1 MNWIYFPKTEEVP
14 KHLKKIVA
22 AFEKNSKKINS
33 KNNDHS
39 NEDRLSSD
47 EVLKI
52 LESDFVDLGYSV
64 EKSKQAKDK
73 IRIPVL
79 YGASGKEELA
89 FEADGYSEKLKTVI
103 EIEAGRAVTNYQFL
117 KDIFQASMMVSTDYL
132 VLSVREVYR
141 NSNDFDKV
149 KDFID
154 SIFLTNKI
162 KLDLKGILLIGY
174 WF

>member
-1 MNWIYFPKTEEVP
+1 MNWIYFPKTEEAP

-39 NEDRLSSD
+39 NEARLSSD

-79 YGASGKEELA
+79 YGTSGKEELA

-117 KDIFQASMMVSTDYL
+117 KDIFQASMMVSTEYL

-149 KDFID
+149 KDFLD

-174 WF
+174 